1 MFKKAANIVKYT
13 LSTILAGVLVW
24 FAFRGVDW
32 KAFWEGL
39 QQTRWGWVAL
49 YFAAAVLALVFR
61 TERWY
66 ALIKPLDPQVRRLP
80 VWDALNVGNLVSVVL
95 PGAGE
100 LVRCGYVSSRRM
112 SFDRSLGT
120 IVYERV
126 FDVLAVAVILVA
138 ALALKWDTF
147 APFFAQNIWG
157 PFYAR
162 LGGSAVWI
170 LVGIALLIV
179 GFFAAVYFLR
189 NRVRFFRRIAD
200 TLKGLATGFA
210 SVAKMESKWAFL
222 LSTVGIWA
230 MYIAMMWCTIR
241 ALPQLDVLGTID
253 AVFLSAVGNIASVI
267 PVPGGIGAYHYLVAL
282 SVESLYGAS
291 WETGILLATLGHE
304 AHAILI
310 IVLGV
315 ISYVNLSLRK
325 RK

>member
-1 MFKKAANIVKYT
+1 MLKKAANIAKYT
-13 LSTILAGVLVW
+13 LTTFLAAVFLW

-49 YFAAAVLALVFR
+49 YFVAAVLALVFR

-66 ALIKPLDPQVRRLP
+66 ALIKPLDPQMRRLP
-80 VWDALNVGNLVSVVL
+80 VWDALNVGNLISVVL

-112 SFDRSLGT
+112 GFDKGLGT
-120 IVYERV
+120 IMCERV
-126 FDVLAVAVILVA
+126 FDVLAVAVILIA

-162 LGGSAVWI
+162 LGGSAI
-170 LVGIALLIV
+170 LIV
-179 GFFAAVYFLR
+179 ILLGVLLAGFIAAVILLR
-189 NRVRFFRRIAD
+189 RRVRFFGRIAGI
-200 TLKGLATGFA
+200 LKGLATGFA
-210 SVAKMESKWAFL
+210 SVARMKNKWPFL

-241 ALPQLDVLGTID
+241 ALPQLDALGPVD

-282 SVESLYGAS
+282 SVDSLYGAS

-310 IVLGV
+310 IILGV
-315 ISYVNLSLRK
+315 ISYAHLSLRK
-325 RK
+325 KK

>member
-66 ALIKPLDPQVRRLP
+66 ALIKPLDPQVKRLP

-120 IVYERV
+120 IVCERV
-126 FDVLAVAVILVA
+126 FDVLAVALILVA

-157 PFYAR
+157 PFYDK

-170 LVGIALLIV
+170 LVGAALLV
-179 GFFAAVYFLR
+179 AGFFAAVFFLR
-189 NRVRFFRRIAD
+189 RRVRFFRRITE

-210 SVAKMESKWAFL
+210 SVARMENKWGFL

-241 ALPQLDVLGTID
+241 ALPQLDILSTID

-310 IVLGV
+310 IILGV

>member
-80 VWDALNVGNLVSVVL
+80 VWDALNV
-95 PGAGE
+95 
-100 LVRCGYVSSRRM
+100 VRCGYVSSRRM

-120 IVYERV
+120 IVCERV

-170 LVGIALLIV
+170 LVGIALLVV

>member
-1 MFKKAANIVKYT
+1 MLKKAANIAKYT
-13 LSTILAGVLVW
+13 LTTLLAAVFLW

-49 YFAAAVLALVFR
+49 YFVAAVLALVFR

-66 ALIKPLDPQVRRLP
+66 ALIKPLDPQIRRIP
-80 VWDALNVGNLVSVVL
+80 VWDALNVGNLISVVL

-112 SFDRSLGT
+112 SFDKGLGT
-120 IVYERV
+120 IMCERV

-138 ALALKWDTF
+138 ALTLKWDTF

-162 LGGSAVWI
+162 LGGTAIWI
-170 LVGIALLIV
+170 VVLLGV
-179 GFFAAVYFLR
+179 LLAGFIAAVILLR
-189 NRVRFFRRIAD
+189 RRVRFFGRIAGI
-200 TLKGLATGFA
+200 LKGLATGFA
-210 SVAKMESKWAFL
+210 SVVRMKNKLPFL

-241 ALPQLDVLGTID
+241 ALPQLDALGTVD

-310 IVLGV
+310 ILLGV
-315 ISYVNLSLRK
+315 VSYAHLSLRK
-325 RK
+325 KK

>member
-1 MFKKAANIVKYT
+1 M
-13 LSTILAGVLVW
+13 
-24 FAFRGVDW
+24 
-32 KAFWEGL
+32 
-39 QQTRWGWVAL
+39 
-49 YFAAAVLALVFR
+49 
-61 TERWY
+61 
-66 ALIKPLDPQVRRLP
+66 
-80 VWDALNVGNLVSVVL
+80 
-95 PGAGE
+95 
-100 LVRCGYVSSRRM
+100 
-112 SFDRSLGT
+112 
-120 IVYERV
+120 
-126 FDVLAVAVILVA
+126 
-138 ALALKWDTF
+138 
-147 APFFAQNIWG
+147 
-157 PFYAR
+157 
-162 LGGSAVWI
+162 
-170 LVGIALLIV
+170 
-179 GFFAAVYFLR
+179 YFLR